1 MAKPKL
7 ALVPAAQ
14 GSKFY
19 SVLPSDGVGDF
30 DFARASAATRINK
43 YGLIETVASGQ
54 SRLNYPL
61 IDGVV
66 NGCPHHILEPARTN
80 LIPYSEDFSN
90 VAWDKSLSATV
101 SNSAI
106 SPDGSLN
113 ATKLI
118 TNNGS
123 SNGQVLETLSKAA
136 SQITYTYSVFAKK
149 GEWNGIGVYI
159 SDNLS
164 FSNRGQS
171 FFSLDGGLGTVS
183 ALGTFSLASSKIEE
197 YANDWYRVK
206 LTVTV
211 PSTTTSIVARIY
223 SLENVSGVGTGDG
236 TSGIYIWGAQL
247 EEGSYLTSYIPNF
260 GTALGVTRV
269 AETAKNSGDAST
281 FNDSEGVLMAE
292 ISALVNDS
300 DTKRISLSDGT
311 TSNRLSIYLSDNS
324 VGLVQVAAG
333 SVNINTNLTGYDAT
347 LNSKIIAKYKQND
360 FSLWINGYKILTDT
374 SGNAYG
380 DGVLDTLNFDN
391 GYSGNDFYGNI
402 KQVQYYDSAL
412 NDSELE
418 TLSSWTSFSEMAT
431 SQLYSIQ

>member
-43 YGLIETVASGQ
+43 YGLIETVASSQ

-66 NGCPHHILEPARTN
+66 NGCPHHILESQRTN
-80 LIPYSEDFSN
+80 LVTYSEDFSN
-90 VAWDKSLSATV
+90 WTASDITV
-101 SNSAI
+101 TDNNAI

-113 ATKLI
+113 ASKL
-118 TNNGS
+118 TLTSGTSVKRMALGS
-123 SNGQVLETLSKAA
+123 MPTSSA
-136 SQITYTYSVFAKK
+136 SRCY
-149 GEWNGIGVYI
+149 
-159 SDNLS
+159 
-164 FSNRGQS
+164 S
-171 FFSLDGGLGTVS
+171 FFFKTNDINSIQLLHSGDLQGYANFDLVNSVVGTS
-183 ALGTFSLASSKIEE
+183 GSKTTSKIENYGNGWFRCTAIFDNTNTFASTLYLYIKDNALGT
-197 YANDWYRVK
+197 YGG
-206 LTVTV
+206 
-211 PSTTTSIVARIY
+211 STS
-223 SLENVSGVGTGDG
+223 EVGDLF
-236 TSGIYIWGAQL
+236 IFGAMY
-247 EEGSYLTSYIPNF
+247 EEGSYPTSYIVSNS
-260 GTALGVTRV
+260 GSATTRV
-269 AETAKNSGDAST
+269 AETANNSGDAST

>member
-66 NGCPHHILEPARTN
+66 NGCPSHLLEPARIN
-80 LIPYSEDFSN
+80 LVTYSEDFSN
-90 VAWDKSLSATV
+90 WTASDITV
-101 SNSAI
+101 TDNNAI

-113 ATKLI
+113 ASKLTLTSGTSVKRI
-118 TNNGS
+118 ALGS
-123 SNGQVLETLSKAA
+123 MPTS
-136 SQITYTYSVFAKK
+136 SVSRC
-149 GEWNGIGVYI
+149 Y
-159 SDNLS
+159 
-164 FSNRGQS
+164 S
-171 FFSLDGGLGTVS
+171 FFFKTNDINSIQLLHSGDLQGYANFDLVNSVVGTS
-183 ALGTFSLASSKIEE
+183 GSKTTSKIEN
-197 YANDWYRVK
+197 YGNGWFRCTAIFDN
-206 LTVTV
+206 TNTFA
-211 PSTTTSIVARIY
+211 STLYLYIKDNALGAYGGSTS
-223 SLENVSGVGTGDG
+223 EVGDLF
-236 TSGIYIWGAQL
+236 IFGAMY
-247 EEGSYLTSYIPNF
+247 EEGSYPTSYIVSNS
-260 GTALGVTRV
+260 GSATTRV
-269 AETAKNSGDAST
+269 AETANNSGDAST

-391 GYSGNDFYGNI
+391 GYSGNDFYGNV
-402 KQVQYYDSAL
+402 KQIQYFDSEL

-418 TLSSWTSFSEMAT
+418 TLTSWTSFSEMAQG
-431 SQLYSIQ
+431 QLYTIE